1 MVKSDD
7 LKQVTSEQLKVHPYK
22 TVKRGQPEVRTEVD
36 TSLPTSCGQRKRSAV
51 HSLART
57 NNAGHNIQVPDQKV
71 GGFTGFQAKI
81 QGNVTKSS
89 AHYFLTFP
97 KPPQKSVVHEVMCR
111 MVSAAVAKSMP
122 FIQLVGDQP
131 VYALMVQLKNE
142 NQATFELILPVLGP
156 FHTQLSFISAINKRF
171 QGSGLSDILVAADI
185 IAEGSVDQA
194 LRGKHYNRSIR
205 CLTLMYE
212 VLMRRVIRHELSSG
226 VDLSPELKVSL
237 EILKNPSTCSQAQLQ
252 AAAADLLENEE
263 LTSFVTKAF
272 ESVEASDSPM
282 ARFWLSFMDMVE
294 ILLMN
299 IHALRTQDW
308 DSFKASLRMMFPWL
322 RIYDNDKY
330 SKWLVEFWLEIS
342 SLPEEKETYLKEG
355 LFSQSMTGK
364 PYSCLPLDLWI
375 EMTMNKG
382 SKMKAGWKHILKNE
396 KMLLA
401 HTKTTNACNKV
412 RNSLHVLANLKDS
425 SKDHRENCKKRLQ
438 RDEKGVQDLD
448 KCLGEFDCDPFDE
461 TKPTLRSLQSGM
473 MASDQLVVDFENAH
487 KDGEVL
493 VQSFFKERMFSDEKN
508 FDDTMHRNSRCSFTK
523 PPIVKGTSRVTK
535 TDAMENKAMTEVI
548 SLAQKCEDTFRLSDV
563 MQYRVTDECLPIFNV
578 NGTLRKVMKSK
589 LVDKLNLEEI
599 NSLNNYI
606 ALVDMGFIWRLS
618 TPSAEDREKQDGT
631 DYTWGDYANKIYNI
645 VAGRHRKATT
655 IFFVNDPYDL
665 DESIKDS
672 EHQRR
677 TGVTY
682 VGGSRNVF
690 MRRDDPLP
698 TSRLFNDMFKNP
710 GNKVRLQ
717 QFLNAEFKIMSLEH
731 PETTY
736 IYSVRDRC
744 SDLQKGTELEQFTC
758 QHTEA
763 DTILLYVYYQLR
775 QSGVEDTVLID
786 AEDTDVIVLAAYAAH
801 QIEGPLGI
809 KRKGFVY
816 DCKKLCS
823 PEVADVIVPFHV
835 HTGADAVSGF
845 YGHGKPSI
853 FESAMKSEEGRSL
866 LQGLGKQLPV
876 SEDTQIDMEQFT
888 IKFIY
893 KDKTSTSLAEARA
906 KKWESMKK
914 KATQRMPPDCDSH
927 QMKVR
932 RANYQAYIFLNF
944 RSPDAPPSPLHHG
957 WHMKDGNCIPLRYTK
972 PALPTRLT
980 NLIPADDQSPQSDS
994 DSDIDNDQD
1003 SVSEDS
1009 DYA

>member
-1 MVKSDD
+1 
-7 LKQVTSEQLKVHPYK
+7 
-22 TVKRGQPEVRTEVD
+22 
-36 TSLPTSCGQRKRSAV
+36 
-51 HSLART
+51 
-57 NNAGHNIQVPDQKV
+57 
-71 GGFTGFQAKI
+71 
-81 QGNVTKSS
+81 
-89 AHYFLTFP
+89 
-97 KPPQKSVVHEVMCR
+97 
-111 MVSAAVAKSMP
+111 
-122 FIQLVGDQP
+122 
-131 VYALMVQLKNE
+131 
-142 NQATFELILPVLGP
+142 
-156 FHTQLSFISAINKRF
+156 
-171 QGSGLSDILVAADI
+171 
-185 IAEGSVDQA
+185 
-194 LRGKHYNRSIR
+194 
-205 CLTLMYE
+205 
-212 VLMRRVIRHELSSG
+212 
-226 VDLSPELKVSL
+226 
-237 EILKNPSTCSQAQLQ
+237 
-252 AAAADLLENEE
+252 
-263 LTSFVTKAF
+263 
-272 ESVEASDSPM
+272 
-282 ARFWLSFMDMVE
+282 
-294 ILLMN
+294 
-299 IHALRTQDW
+299 
-308 DSFKASLRMMFPWL
+308 
-322 RIYDNDKY
+322 
-330 SKWLVEFWLEIS
+330 
-342 SLPEEKETYLKEG
+342 
-355 LFSQSMTGK
+355 
-364 PYSCLPLDLWI
+364 
-375 EMTMNKG
+375 
-382 SKMKAGWKHILKNE
+382 
-396 KMLLA
+396 
-401 HTKTTNACNKV
+401 
-412 RNSLHVLANLKDS
+412 
-425 SKDHRENCKKRLQ
+425 
-438 RDEKGVQDLD
+438 
-448 KCLGEFDCDPFDE
+448 
-461 TKPTLRSLQSGM
+461 
-473 MASDQLVVDFENAH
+473 
-487 KDGEVL
+487 
-493 VQSFFKERMFSDEKN
+493 
-508 FDDTMHRNSRCSFTK
+508 
-523 PPIVKGTSRVTK
+523 
-535 TDAMENKAMTEVI
+535 
-548 SLAQKCEDTFRLSDV
+548 
-563 MQYRVTDECLPIFNV
+563 
-578 NGTLRKVMKSK
+578 
-589 LVDKLNLEEI
+589 
-599 NSLNNYI
+599 
-606 ALVDMGFIWRLS
+606 MGFIWRLS

-775 QSGVEDTVLID
+775 QSGVEDTVVID
-786 AEDTDVIVLAAYAAH
+786 AEDT
-801 QIEGPLGI
+801 
-809 KRKGFVY
+809 
-816 DCKKLCS
+816 
-823 PEVADVIVPFHV
+823 DVIVPFHV

-957 WHMKDGNCIPLRYTK
+957 WHMKDDNCIPLRYTK